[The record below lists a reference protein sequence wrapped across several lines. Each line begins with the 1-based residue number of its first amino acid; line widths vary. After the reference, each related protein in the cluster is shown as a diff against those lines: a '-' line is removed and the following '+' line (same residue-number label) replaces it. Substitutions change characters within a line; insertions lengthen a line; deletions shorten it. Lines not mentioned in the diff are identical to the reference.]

1 MPLYMV
7 QASYMPQALA
17 AMTRN
22 PEDRTQAVRP
32 LVEAAGGRLH
42 NTFYCQGDY
51 DAVIIFE
58 VPDAEAANAIALA
71 AVGAG
76 HLKTYKTTPLFTA
89 EEVMGAMRKAAQ
101 LTIRP
106 PSG

>member
-7 QASYMPQALA
+7 QASYVPQALA
-17 AMTRN
+17 AMTKS
-22 PEDRTQAVRP
+22 PQDRTEAIRP
-32 LVEAAGGRLH
+32 LVEGAGGQLRDV
-42 NTFYCQGDY
+42 FFCQGDY
-51 DAVIIFE
+51 DIVALFE

-76 HLKTYKTTPLFTA
+76 HLKAYKTTPLFTGP
-89 EEVMGAMRKAAQ
+89 ETVGAMRRAAQ

-106 PSG
+106 PS